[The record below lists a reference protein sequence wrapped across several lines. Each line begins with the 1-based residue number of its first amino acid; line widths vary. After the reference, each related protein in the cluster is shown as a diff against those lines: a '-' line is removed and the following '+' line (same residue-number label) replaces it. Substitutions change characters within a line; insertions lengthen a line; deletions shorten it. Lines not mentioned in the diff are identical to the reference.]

1 MGASFKIL
9 HMCISL
15 WISSGSPLLTSRTN
29 ENASCGHLATQM
41 PQPMQATV
49 STTAR
54 RWSTEIALNWQV
66 SAQVPQPVHRS
77 GSTLATYPEE
87 ANIGVPLFQACMA
100 LQQQAQ
106 QLQMAWKRPSMASL
120 YTWTQLNKSFRFGG
134 PAGDTLASTETKKVV
149 GMGSIEPN
157 EPSSFVYLFI
167 SGQVP
172 KVPRPVSCCPSTP
185 LATGFRRQVDCL
197 TRRVYCSNIQKS

>member
-54 RWSTEIALNWQV
+54 RWSTEIAPNWQV
-66 SAQVPQPVHRS
+66 SVQVPVH
-77 GSTLATYPEE
+77 GSEFKLATYPEE

-100 LQQQAQ
+100 QQQQAQ
-106 QLQMAWKRPSMASL
+106 QLQMA
-120 YTWTQLNKSFRFGG
+120 
-134 PAGDTLASTETKKVV
+134 
-149 GMGSIEPN
+149 
-157 EPSSFVYLFI
+157 
-167 SGQVP
+167 
-172 KVPRPVSCCPSTP
+172 
-185 LATGFRRQVDCL
+185 
-197 TRRVYCSNIQKS
+197 